1 MQDAEVGTEIE
12 TMEAASQADERS
24 VFPDDLDA
32 QVQSAYVT
40 VTKDQ
45 QEMAERG
52 DQQLTQEQ
60 I

>member
-12 TMEAASQADERS
+12 TIEAAIQADERS

-52 DQQLTQEQ
+52 DQQLT
-60 I
+60 